1 MVNIDGENKK
11 VVGIIVECN
20 PFHKGHARL
29 IKECKKHGDFIV
41 AVMSGN
47 FVQRGE
53 PAVYDKYKR
62 TKDLL
67 KSGVDLVI
75 ELPVEYV
82 LSSAKYFA
90 STGVKILN
98 SLGFV
103 DYIMFGSKIGDI
115 DELKGLASID
125 IDEGSQCVAPTIMG
139 SYNSPVHVKGSQ
151 CVAPTIMGSYNSP
164 VHVKGSYN
172 SPVHVKGSHS
182 SPVHVKGSHSSPVRV
197 NSSPVQKLLKEGKS
211 YAAAIGEVLGKKLSS
226 NDILAIEYIRALNE
240 IKSKIEPLTIKRK
253 NDLPTASKLREKIKK
268 SITCDS
274 LSDILNYKLL
284 LAKNLKENT
293 KENTFSNIY
302 LMTNDMENA
311 ILNSVSNKGSK
322 KNISFTERAMK
333 LKTKNVT
340 LAFIK
345 RLLFNIIFDIRKNE
359 VVLKKINWVRVLGFK
374 KESSD
379 LIKQI
384 KTPVLMSYSHSSY
397 KSFVKKYKTK
407 VIKQNKNGDFILNS
421 SLQKNIFAS
430 DLYYLLSNQKLCEA
444 EWQVVVG

>member
-125 IDEGSQCVAPTIMG
+125 IDEGSQCVAPTIM
-139 SYNSPVHVKGSQ
+139 
-151 CVAPTIMGSYNSP
+151 
-164 VHVKGSYN
+164 GSYN